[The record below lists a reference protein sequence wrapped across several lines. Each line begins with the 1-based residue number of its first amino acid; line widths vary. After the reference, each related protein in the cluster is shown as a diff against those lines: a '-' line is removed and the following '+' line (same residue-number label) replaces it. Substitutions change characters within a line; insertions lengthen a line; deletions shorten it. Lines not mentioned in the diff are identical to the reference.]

1 MRFPHSVGKDRL
13 IFTFQSRALSN
24 YRGYFPVCDQAIAN
38 YRGGG
43 DRKLQG
49 DRLVPRPECAVVNRA
64 YGICWVCAVV
74 NRAYGDENAG
84 VGALCK
90 RAL

>member
-1 MRFPHSVGKDRL
+1 MGRSQTTER
-13 IFTFQSRALSN
+13 
-24 YRGYFPVCDQAIAN
+24 
-38 YRGGG
+38 GG

-49 DRLVPRPECAVVNRA
+49 DRLVPLPECAVVNRS

-84 VGALCK
+84 VGALFK
-90 RAL
+90 RASLDARL